1 MTIYENHS
9 FNEGPLFVAEISG
22 NHLGE
27 LNRCLDLISVAKD
40 SGANAVKFQTFIPE
54 KMTLDIDLPEFRVSN
69 EHALWGGQ
77 KLIDLY
83 RQTATPLEWHEELF
97 NHSRN
102 LGLIPFSTPFDLE
115 SVDLLESLGCSIYK
129 IASLESSDITLIK
142 KVAQT
147 MKPIIISTGATY
159 FEEIQDA
166 VDACLSV
173 GNANITLLICTSAY
187 PALPK
192 DANLNRLQSLKKNF
206 KVSIGISDH
215 TLGIGTSIAA
225 IALGAKVV
233 EKHLTD
239 SRLSGGP
246 DAAFSLEPHEFKM
259 LVAEGRSAFQS
270 LGNEEWLITNSEKE
284 SRRLRRSLYIINDVS
299 KEEVVS
305 LSNISAIRPG
315 LGISPKHLDSVIG
328 KKFKSNYKKGLPLS
342 FEMLES

>member
-1 MTIYENHS
+1 MAITEQHN
-9 FNEGPLFVAEISG
+9 FDDGPLFVAEISG
-22 NHLGE
+22 NHLGN
-27 LNRCLDLISVAKD
+27 LNRCLDLISIAKD

-54 KMTLDIDLPEFRVSN
+54 KMTLDIDLPDFRVSD

-83 RQTATPLEWHEELF
+83 RQTVTPLEWHEELF

-115 SVDLLESLGCSIYK
+115 SLNLLESLGCSIYK
-129 IASLESSDITLIK
+129 IASLESSDISLIR

-159 FEEIQDA
+159 FDEIQDA
-166 VDACLSV
+166 VDTCSSV
-173 GNANITLLICTSAY
+173 GNENITLLVCTSAY
-187 PALPK
+187 PAHPT
-192 DANLNRLQSLKKNF
+192 DANLNRLRNLKKNF
-206 KVSIGISDH
+206 QVSVGISDH

-233 EKHLTD
+233 EKHFTD

-259 LVAEGRSAFQS
+259 LTTEGKSAFQS
-270 LGNEEWLITNSEKE
+270 LGHANWLITNSEKE
-284 SRRLRRSLYIINDVS
+284 SRRLRRSLYIVNDVS
-299 KEEVVS
+299 QGEIVS
-305 LSNISAIRPG
+305 LLNISAIRPG

-328 KKFKSNYKKGLPLS
+328 KKFKSTYKKGEPLR